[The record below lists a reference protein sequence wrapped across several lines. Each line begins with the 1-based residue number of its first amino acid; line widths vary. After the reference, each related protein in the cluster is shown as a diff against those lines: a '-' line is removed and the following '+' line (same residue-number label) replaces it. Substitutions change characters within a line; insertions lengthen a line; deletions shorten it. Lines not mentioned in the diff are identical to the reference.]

1 MFISLLL
8 NLLETLSAVLA
19 LGLAGFV
26 FSRNQRAG
34 VNRWLALG
42 FIAIGVYQ
50 ALLLSYGLAEPASSR
65 LLLMRLTLAASAV
78 MPPIWLA
85 FSLTFGKGNGRS
97 HVIHWQ
103 PVLLVMAAAS
113 LLAWITLALGR
124 VIHPLQFETAGVI
137 VIGVDLWGKIF
148 FTVYLVCLVV
158 VLFHMQNLYRHADR
172 LNRWKIKFLVVG
184 IFVAF
189 ACQIVGVS
197 YALLFGMIHPL
208 YPLYS
213 TFGFLLGAGM
223 IAFSLVRH
231 RLLDVDIFVSRYM
244 VYRSLTLALVGGYLI
259 SLGMLAELFRW
270 LNIPLDLLTWT
281 FLAIIGALA
290 LSLLLLSE
298 DIRRRLK
305 ESIHIHFYKH
315 KYDYRMEWM
324 EFTRRLSRA
333 TAIPEIAAQTVNRV
347 IEVMWIRQAAM
358 YTLRGRPG
366 QMTLAHQVQYD
377 CLPTKLELDST
388 LVKAFLEHAKFIA
401 SAAENGKQLDNIGQ
415 LSRRLFEGIPV
426 GLLVPIATLDNLVG
440 LLVVG
445 LELSGK
451 AFGVDD
457 RDLLTAV
464 VAQAGALILNAQ
476 LSQEAFEGRQL
487 QLFARMSAFFA
498 HDLKNAIS
506 MLTML
511 VDNAR
516 VHIHNPYFQQDAL
529 HALGSLTTRM
539 RRMLGLL
546 STTDSSDRTEWRPI
560 CLSSCIDTWLNE
572 IRRQVPA
579 HIRLESV
586 LDRTPLVMGDPEK
599 LRALLDNLI
608 LNAIE
613 AISGKGTIQIE
624 TRADNRHAV
633 LSVSDTGCGMSEEF
647 IRHRLFRPFH
657 TTKSGGL
664 GIGLYQCRHLVES
677 LGGELVAESQEGTG
691 TRMII
696 RIPTAG
702 VSSDLT
708 PVSH

>member
-1 MFISLLL
+1 
-8 NLLETLSAVLA
+8 
-19 LGLAGFV
+19 
-26 FSRNQRAG
+26 
-34 VNRWLALG
+34 
-42 FIAIGVYQ
+42 
-50 ALLLSYGLAEPASSR
+50 
-65 LLLMRLTLAASAV
+65 
-78 MPPIWLA
+78 
-85 FSLTFGKGNGRS
+85 
-97 HVIHWQ
+97 
-103 PVLLVMAAAS
+103 
-113 LLAWITLALGR
+113 
-124 VIHPLQFETAGVI
+124 
-137 VIGVDLWGKIF
+137 
-148 FTVYLVCLVV
+148 
-158 VLFHMQNLYRHADR
+158 
-172 LNRWKIKFLVVG
+172 
-184 IFVAF
+184 
-189 ACQIVGVS
+189 
-197 YALLFGMIHPL
+197 
-208 YPLYS
+208 
-213 TFGFLLGAGM
+213 
-223 IAFSLVRH
+223 
-231 RLLDVDIFVSRYM
+231 
-244 VYRSLTLALVGGYLI
+244 
-259 SLGMLAELFRW
+259 
-270 LNIPLDLLTWT
+270 
-281 FLAIIGALA
+281 
-290 LSLLLLSE
+290 
-298 DIRRRLK
+298 
-305 ESIHIHFYKH
+305 
-315 KYDYRMEWM
+315 
-324 EFTRRLSRA
+324 
-333 TAIPEIAAQTVNRV
+333 
-347 IEVMWIRQAAM
+347 
-358 YTLRGRPG
+358 
-366 QMTLAHQVQYD
+366 
-377 CLPTKLELDST
+377 
-388 LVKAFLEHAKFIA
+388 
-401 SAAENGKQLDNIGQ
+401 
-415 LSRRLFEGIPV
+415 
-426 GLLVPIATLDNLVG
+426 
-440 LLVVG
+440 
-445 LELSGK
+445 
-451 AFGVDD
+451 
-457 RDLLTAV
+457 
-464 VAQAGALILNAQ
+464 
-476 LSQEAFEGRQL
+476 
-487 QLFARMSAFFA
+487 MSAFFA